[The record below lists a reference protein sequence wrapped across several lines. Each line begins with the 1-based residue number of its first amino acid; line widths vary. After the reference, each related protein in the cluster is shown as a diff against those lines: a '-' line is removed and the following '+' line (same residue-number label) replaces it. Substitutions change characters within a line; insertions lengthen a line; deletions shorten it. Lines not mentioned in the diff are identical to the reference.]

1 MWLVR
6 ILYFSYLLISVNVS
20 WANPVVLKNDH
31 VVMGHGKVMSTI
43 QLGHVWFRSMVAPF
57 LILVLFELIYCRTKW
72 LSKRNIILIY
82 WTIRLNLAD
91 RAARSRSIQLA
102 PEPTPLDSLTS
113 NSSRLFLQ
121 EKFGDWIL
129 VDISYTKHLWAPLST
144 LDYPDLVPD
153 L

>member
-1 MWLVR
+1 VR

-82 WTIRLNLAD
+82 
-91 RAARSRSIQLA
+91 
-102 PEPTPLDSLTS
+102 
-113 NSSRLFLQ
+113 
-121 EKFGDWIL
+121 
-129 VDISYTKHLWAPLST
+129 
-144 LDYPDLVPD
+144 
-153 L
+153 